1 MASYDYEDLE
11 YKKDY
16 EDYLDDDAEEPPP
29 RVRRYPTLFSSKKT
43 PLDIRDVRDAVNQ
56 LLATIDEGSPT
67 RFTGGRLATRL
78 PLFEDMEYTDHAE
91 MLPAPQP
98 VLYDYI
104 MKPTRSTAVGW
115 LRAAAKTTTTAPEP
129 TNATSAANTTT
140 TVSTLPTAR
149 WPIDVPALLDLIAV
163 LAADYETNLTR
174 KLNESLMQM
183 SIPTCETFTPLKV
196 TTSEYDANATGTVIA
211 KCFVCGLE
219 EEGVPHSAPCADAFA
234 GDFLP
239 LVPVDPTARAKISKY
254 RKYCKYLNIK
264 GYMYN
269 DTQPRA
275 IFGRWTGGCGVRWI
289 DLSGIYTQR
298 TCRSRFQ
305 ATMGKHYA
313 SKRMARLEMA
323 LLTLDNG
330 CIVSPM
336 ATLVPLS
343 RGVSLFA
350 RFHACVCTGSWCNTA
365 IQNAPWT
372 SIIFLLLL
380 LTRRL

>member
-1 MASYDYEDLE
+1 MVFAYDYEDLE
-11 YKKDY
+11 YEEDYKDY
-16 EDYLDDDAEEPPP
+16 MDDDAEEPPP
-29 RVRRYPTLFSSKKT
+29 RVRRFPTLFSSQKN

-56 LLATIDEGSPT
+56 LLATIDEGTTKYTYRP
-67 RFTGGRLATRL
+67 TRL
-78 PLFEDMEYTDHAE
+78 PLFEDMEYTDQAE
-91 MLPAPQP
+91 MPAPQSI
-98 VLYDYI
+98 VYDY
-104 MKPTRSTAVGW
+104 MSKPTRSSAVGW
-115 LRAAAKTTTTAPEP
+115 LRAKSKSSIASTTEA
-129 TNATSAANTTT
+129 TNATTVTNATT
-140 TVSTLPTAR
+140 TVSTIATAR
-149 WPIDVPALLDLIAV
+149 WPLDVPALLDLIAV

-183 SIPTCETFTPLKV
+183 SIPTCETFTPVKV

-264 GYMYN
+264 GYKYN
-269 DTQPRA
+269 ETQPRA

-350 RFHACVCTGSWCNTA
+350 RFHACVCTGSWCNRA
-365 IQNAPWT
+365 IQNAQWT
-372 SIIFLLLL
+372 SNIFILSLLI
-380 LTRRL
+380 RRL